1 MNERQVILQAE
12 HLTTYF
18 PIKGG
23 VVRKTV
29 GYVHAV
35 EDVSFQI
42 REQETFGLVGESGCG
57 KSTTGRTLL
66 RLIEPTAGH
75 IYFDGQDLC
84 TLNRE
89 SLRQKRRDMQLVFQ
103 DPYSSLNPRMMVRK
117 LLEEPLKTHFSLSQ
131 SQLDEQ
137 VLWIS
142 HAVGLSPDQL
152 ERYPHQFSGGQRQRI
167 SIARA
172 LITKP
177 RFVVADEPVSALD
190 VSIQAQI
197 LNLLMRLQQDLK
209 LSYLFISHDLNV
221 VRHISTRV
229 GVMYLGRIVELG
241 DTEDV
246 YCNPMHPYTQALL
259 SAIPRR
265 DPSEEKRRIHLEG
278 DVPSPANPPKGC
290 AFHDRCPHCMEI
302 CKEKVPESKEIS
314 ANHTVSCHLYH
325 EKAVSLG
332 ERSSS
337 SSAPLRDPC

>member
-1 MNERQVILQAE
+1 MSESSVLLDVQ
-12 HLTTYF
+12 HLKTYF

-42 REQETFGLVGESGCG
+42 HEQETFGLVGESGCG
-57 KSTTGRTLL
+57 KSTTGRSIL
-66 RLIEPTAGH
+66 RLIEPTGGA
-75 IYFDGQDLC
+75 ITFDGVDLHN
-84 TLNRE
+84 LDKE

-103 DPYSSLNPRMMVRK
+103 DPYSSLNPRMTVRR
-117 LLEEPLKTHFSLSQ
+117 LLEEPLRTHFSLSQ
-131 SQLDEQ
+131 EELDKQ

-142 HAVGLSPDQL
+142 GAVGLAPEQL

-197 LNLLMRLQQDLK
+197 LNLLMELQQELK

-221 VRHISTRV
+221 VRHISNRV
-229 GVMYLGRIVELG
+229 GIMYLGRMVEQG
-241 DTEDV
+241 ETEEV
-246 YCNPMHPYTQALL
+246 YRRPTHPYTQALL
-259 SAIPRR
+259 SAIPKR
-265 DPSEEKRRIHLEG
+265 DPSEDKVRIHLDG
-278 DVPSPANPPKGC
+278 DVPNPADPPKGC
-290 AFHDRCPHCMEI
+290 PFHDRCPKCMEV
-302 CKEKVPESKEIS
+302 CKSELPVTREVSPG
-314 ANHTVSCHLYH
+314 HFVSCHLLD
-325 EKAVSLG
+325 K
-332 ERSSS
+332 
-337 SSAPLRDPC
+337 